1 VDDSGK
7 ILSYDRFLSLVV
19 YMYLSLYPKTKK
31 IAVPIQASGEID
43 IVAKKYYTD
52 IVRVKDSHFAIMN
65 STNDPDVELAGGTK
79 GGVIFPQFSFATDGM
94 FSIMKIL
101 ELAARSHKK
110 LSDIEAKTPQLHMA
124 KNNVYCSLDM
134 KGKIMRKIVEDSE
147 DKKRQ
152 MIDGIKIF
160 YDEYTWVLCIPDSER
175 EIFHVN
181 AEAKT
186 RKRAELLVKEYSAKI
201 KKFHG

>member
-1 VDDSGK
+1 
-7 ILSYDRFLSLVV
+7 
-19 YMYLSLYPKTKK
+19 MYLTLYPKTKK

-43 IVAKKYYTD
+43 IVAKKYFTD

-65 STNDPDVELAGGTK
+65 ATTDPDVELAGGTK
-79 GGVIFPQFSFATDGM
+79 GGVIFPEFSFATDGM

-110 LSDIEAKTPQLHMA
+110 LSEIEKKTPLLYMA
-124 KNNVYCSLDM
+124 KNNVFCSLDQ
-134 KGKIMRKIVEDSE
+134 KGKIMRRLVEDSE
-147 DKKRQ
+147 GLRRQ

-160 YDEYTWVLCIPDSER
+160 FDEYTWVLCIPDSER

-186 RKRAELLVKEYSAKI
+186 HKRAEQLVKEYSQKI
-201 KKFHG
+201 KKYHG